1 MQPMLMVPCAIASHR
16 RSPVAVGNG
25 MLIVVVLGTDVE
37 DCTITVHIGYGRDA
51 VPIVDETLRRS
62 DPFKDWRWCADRKI
76 AAHKEDP
83 AAAVRITNGQ
93 SNKSRVRGG
102 LIADIVDDGR
112 SDDRAGRQ
120 IKSDEAPDPVRS
132 AAGHAATRA
141 ECRPHS
147 AAGHFF
153 WFPDLER
160 AGTRQRD
167 RRPIVC
173 VRRSK
178 PAFLKRRWSETRE
191 MDKIPPDFSFL
202 PIVLRAGGCEQRP
215 RKARNRDQGARCQK
229 AVSTDSHTPSSVDLS
244 GCNWEG
250 GSAVSASEPEF
261 YFGRPKRAPLYTR
274 SPPRAARILVAH
286 SSGSQHRPTE
296 NGVLPGQFR
305 KPLRQSHFVESHFTR
320 GTSVGRG
327 GE

>member
-83 AAAVRITNGQ
+83 AAAVRITDGQ
-93 SNKSRVRGG
+93 SNKSRVRSG
-102 LIADIVDDGR
+102 LIADIVHDWRSDGR
-112 SDDRAGRQ
+112 AVRQ
-120 IKSDEAPDPVRS
+120 TKSYKAPDPVRS

-153 WFPDLER
+153 WFPNLER
-160 AGTRQRD
+160 AGTCQRD

-191 MDKIPPDFSFL
+191 MNNVPPDFSFL

-215 RKARNRDQGARCQK
+215 RKGRNRDQGARCQK
-229 AVSTDSHTPSSVDLS
+229 AVSTDSHTPSSFDIS

-250 GSAVSASEPEF
+250 GSSVRRIWTGILFWSSETRTVIHPKPSACGQN
-261 YFGRPKRAPLYTR
+261 FGRTFFRLAETNGNPFSPLTDPGR
-274 SPPRAARILVAH
+274 WGHRAAREKDD
-286 SSGSQHRPTE
+286 RD
-296 NGVLPGQFR
+296 
-305 KPLRQSHFVESHFTR
+305 
-320 GTSVGRG
+320 
-327 GE
+327 